1 MKTAP
6 ILRSQTRGSPA
17 SAGFGLVE
25 LLVAMGLGL
34 MVCGVVVQVLLGEGR
49 SAQNFSRLV
58 RERAYQ
64 RRALALI
71 RADLEGGSEVVDAA
85 TPLSVDCGVSSRKV
99 VLQIKRG
106 DGVITYSV
114 GAAPSGIWRG
124 QVLARCGPAYGLE
137 GRVNPGTTAQSHVVL
152 DGLAAKP
159 PTWAT
164 CGGLSDA
171 RVLNKSE
178 NVAFSACLDPATQLV
193 SMRLV
198 QSFSDGGG
206 PLQWVRSEGVA
217 GAG

>member
-1 MKTAP
+1 MKTTA
-6 ILRSQTRGSPA
+6 ILRFQTMGCPA
-17 SAGFGLVE
+17 TGGFGLVE

-34 MVCGVVVQVLLGEGR
+34 MVCGVVVQTLLGEGR

-58 RERAYQ
+58 RERTYQ

-71 RADLEGGSEVVDAA
+71 RADLEGASEVVDAA
-85 TPLSVDCGVSSRKV
+85 TPLAVDCGVSSRKV

-114 GAAPSGIWRG
+114 GAAPSEIWRG

-152 DGLAAKP
+152 DGLAPKP

-178 NVAFSACLDPATQLV
+178 NLPFSACLDPATQLV
-193 SMRLV
+193 SMRIV